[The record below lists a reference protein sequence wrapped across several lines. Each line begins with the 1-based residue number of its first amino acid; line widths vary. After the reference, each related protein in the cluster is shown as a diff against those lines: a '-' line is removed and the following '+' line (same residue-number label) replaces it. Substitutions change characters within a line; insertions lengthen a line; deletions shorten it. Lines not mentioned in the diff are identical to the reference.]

1 LDQSD
6 ESIHEILFGL
16 TRVRFNKLDLNL
28 LVALDAMLE
37 LQSISRAAE
46 RLHMSQS
53 SMSNALA
60 RLREYFEDDLLV
72 QVGRKME
79 LTARAATLRDA
90 VRDVLL
96 RVDTTI
102 TAQPRFDP
110 AQSDREFRISV
121 SDYTM
126 VTLMPHLLALASAQS
141 KTVRFQ
147 LLPQV
152 GQPELA
158 LERGESDLLVV
169 PKAYC
174 SPDHPL
180 ETLFEEHFCCAV
192 WRGSRLATSELSF
205 DVYAAAGHVVMQPP
219 GDARPAFESWFMQRF
234 GLARRIDVT
243 TFSFASAPALVV
255 GTDRVATVH
264 RRLARQLAQSLPIV
278 LLPLPVPMQPMEQ
291 AMQWHKYRS
300 TDPGLSWLRGLL
312 LAAVDRMDA
321 GEPRSTSTANPL
333 PAQRNASA
341 PDLRVSTTDGNGA
354 DQSTGS

>member
-1 LDQSD
+1 M
-6 ESIHEILFGL
+6 
-16 TRVRFNKLDLNL
+16 RFNKLDLNL

-60 RLREYFEDDLLV
+60 RLRDYFEDELLV

-79 LTARAATLRDA
+79 MTARAETLREA

-110 AQSDREFRISV
+110 AQSNREFQISV
-121 SDYTM
+121 SDYSM
-126 VTLMPHLLALASAQS
+126 VSLMPHLLALASAQTQ
-141 KTVRFQ
+141 TVRFKLQ
-147 LLPQV
+147 PQV

-158 LERGESDLLVV
+158 LERGEADLLVV

-180 ETLFEEHFCCAV
+180 EMLFEETFCCAL
-192 WRGSRLATSELSF
+192 WRDSRLAAAELTF

-234 GLARRIDVT
+234 GMARRVDVT
-243 TFSFASAPALVV
+243 TFSFVSAPALVV
-255 GTDRVATVH
+255 GTDRIATVH
-264 RRLARQLAQSLPIV
+264 GRLARQAALGLPIV
-278 LLPLPVPMQPMEQ
+278 LRPLPLPMPPMAQ

-300 TDPGLSWLRGLL
+300 TDPGLRWLRGLM
-312 LAAVDRMDA
+312 LAAVARMDA
-321 GEPRSTSTANPL
+321 VA
-333 PAQRNASA
+333 A
-341 PDLRVSTTDGNGA
+341 PS
-354 DQSTGS
+354 

>member
-1 LDQSD
+1 M
-6 ESIHEILFGL
+6 
-16 TRVRFNKLDLNL
+16 RFHKLDLNL

-79 LTARAATLRDA
+79 LTARAQTLREA

-102 TAQPRFDP
+102 TAQPRFDA

-126 VTLMPHLLALASAQS
+126 VMLMPHVLALASEQS

-158 LERGESDLLVV
+158 LERGETDLLVV

-180 ETLFEEHFCCAV
+180 DALFEEQFCCAV
-192 WRGSRLATSELSF
+192 WRGSRLATAEMTF
-205 DVYAAAGHVVMQPP
+205 DAYAAAGHVVMQPP
-219 GDARPAFESWFMQRF
+219 NDARPAFESWFMQRF
-234 GLARRIDVT
+234 GVARRIDVT
-243 TFSFASAPALVV
+243 TFSFAAAPALVV
-255 GTDRVATVH
+255 GTERIATVH
-264 RRLARQLAQSLPIV
+264 KRLARQAALGLPIV
-278 LLPLPVPMQPMEQ
+278 LRTLPVTMPPMEQ

-300 TDPGLSWLRGLL
+300 TDPGLIWLRRLL
-312 LAAVDRMDA
+312 LAAVERMDA
-321 GEPRSTSTANPL
+321 EAAPPARLAN
-333 PAQRNASA
+333 A
-341 PDLRVSTTDGNGA
+341 G
-354 DQSTGS
+354 

>member
-1 LDQSD
+1 M
-6 ESIHEILFGL
+6 
-16 TRVRFNKLDLNL
+16 RFNKLDLNL
-28 LVALDAMLE
+28 LVALDSMLS

-53 SMSNALA
+53 AMSNALA

-79 LTARAATLRDA
+79 LTARAETLRDA

-110 AQSDREFRISV
+110 ALSDREFHISV

-126 VTLMPHLLALASAQS
+126 ATLMPHLLALAGAQS
-141 KTVRFQ
+141 KTLRFR
-147 LLPQV
+147 LSPQV

-158 LERGESDLLVV
+158 LERGEADLLVV

-192 WRGSRLATSELSF
+192 WRDSRIAAAELTF
-205 DVYAAAGHVVMQPP
+205 DVYAEAGHVVMQPP

-234 GLARRIDVT
+234 GVARRVEVT
-243 TFSFASAPALVV
+243 TYSFVAAPMLVI
-255 GTDRVATVH
+255 GTERVATIH
-264 RRLARQLAQSLPIV
+264 GRLARQLAPGLPIA
-278 LLPLPVPMQPMEQ
+278 LRPLPLPMPAMEQ

-300 TDPGLSWLRGLL
+300 TDPGLSWLRRLV
-312 LAAVDRMDA
+312 LAAVARMDA
-321 GEPRSTSTANPL
+321 DDRLSSVAGSTPAARANTA
-333 PAQRNASA
+333 PA
-341 PDLRVSTTDGNGA
+341 P
-354 DQSTGS
+354 

>member
-1 LDQSD
+1 M
-6 ESIHEILFGL
+6 
-16 TRVRFNKLDLNL
+16 RFNKLDLNL

-60 RLREYFEDDLLV
+60 RLREYFEDELLV

-79 LTARAATLRDA
+79 LTARADSLREA
-90 VRDVLL
+90 VHDVLL

-110 AQSDREFRISV
+110 AQSDREFRISL

-126 VTLMPHLLALASAQS
+126 TTLMPHLLALAGAQS

-158 LERGESDLLVV
+158 LERGEADLLVV

-180 ETLFEEHFCCAV
+180 ETLFDEHFNCAI
-192 WRGSRLATSELSF
+192 WRDSRLAATELTF
-205 DVYAAAGHVVMQPP
+205 DVYVGSGHVVMQPP

-234 GLARRIDVT
+234 GVARRVDVT
-243 TFSFASAPALVV
+243 TFSFVAAPGLVV
-255 GTDRVATVH
+255 GTDRIATVH
-264 RRLARQLAQSLPIV
+264 SRLARQTALGLPIV
-278 LLPLPVPMQPMEQ
+278 LRPLPLPMPPMQQ

-300 TDPGLSWLRGLL
+300 TDPGLLWLRGLM
-312 LAAVDRMDA
+312 LAAVARMDA
-321 GEPRSTSTANPL
+321 G
-333 PAQRNASA
+333 
-341 PDLRVSTTDGNGA
+341 GA
-354 DQSTGS
+354 DA

>member
-1 LDQSD
+1 M
-6 ESIHEILFGL
+6 
-16 TRVRFNKLDLNL
+16 RFNKLDLNL
-28 LVALDAMLE
+28 LVALDAMLD

-60 RLREYFEDDLLV
+60 RLRDYFEDDLLV
-72 QVGRKME
+72 QVGRKMQ
-79 LTARAATLRDA
+79 LTARAETLRDA
-90 VRDVLL
+90 VHDILL

-126 VTLMPHLLALASAQS
+126 VTLAPHLLALAGAQS
-141 KTVRFQ
+141 KTVRFS

-158 LERGESDLLVV
+158 LERGAADLLVV
-169 PKAYC
+169 PKDYC

-180 ETLFEEHFCCAV
+180 DTLFEETFCCAV
-192 WRGSRLATSELSF
+192 WRGSRLAGAALTV
-205 DVYAAAGHVVMQPP
+205 DAYAAAGHVAMQPP

-234 GLARRIDVT
+234 GLQRRVDVS
-243 TFSFASAPALVV
+243 TFSFVGAPALVV
-255 GTDRVATVH
+255 GTDRIATVH
-264 RRLARQLAQSLPIV
+264 ARLARQAAIGLPIV
-278 LLPLPVPMQPMEQ
+278 LLPLPLPMPAMEQ

-300 TDPGLSWLRGLL
+300 TDPGLLWLRGLMR
-312 LAAVDRMDA
+312 AAVDRMDA
-321 GEPRSTSTANPL
+321 ADTTA
-333 PAQRNASA
+333 
-341 PDLRVSTTDGNGA
+341 
-354 DQSTGS
+354 